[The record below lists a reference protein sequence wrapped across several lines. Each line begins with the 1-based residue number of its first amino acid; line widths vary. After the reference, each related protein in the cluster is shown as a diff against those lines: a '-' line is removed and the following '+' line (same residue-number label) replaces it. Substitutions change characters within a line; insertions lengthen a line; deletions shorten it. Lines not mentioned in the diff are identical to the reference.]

1 MANNFNKAKETIVW
15 ITEVLYIRF
24 PGKNAAHFSP
34 GNGYIGTLP
43 NQNYRA
49 EGNRSTLITLIT
61 PITPITPITLIT
73 SE

>member
-24 PGKNAAHFSP
+24 PRKNVAHFSP

-43 NQNYRA
+43 NQNYRGR
-49 EGNRSTLITLIT
+49 EE
-61 PITPITPITLIT
+61 
-73 SE
+73 SEYSDYSDYSDHSEYSE